1 MLLFRQVE
9 TPGFFVV
16 AIGAVPAAALAA
28 VTAFAQVL
36 FGEHHVPFVGV
47 IKIAFFN
54 RNAFFEIAHGYK
66 VQHFRRNTLHS
77 CFSLFCMLPL
87 LPPRLQTFRRNG
99 REFTM
104 LRLDEVH
111 PFAGGNKL
119 FKLKYNLEAAR
130 SAGHDTLLTFGGAF
144 SNHIAA
150 TAAAAKETGFK
161 SIGIIRGEA
170 SALQNSTL
178 QFAAAQGMQF
188 HFLDRGTYRLKDTP
202 VVIAELHNLFG
213 RFYLVP
219 EGGANTAG
227 ARGCAEI
234 PALSGTDFTHIAL
247 ACGTGTTLAGI
258 ASAVQP
264 GVQVIGF
271 PVLKNGQF
279 LEAAIETHLRA
290 LNADA
295 EPVPNWSLQCDYHF
309 GGYAKVPE
317 SLRTFKTAFET
328 ETGIPLDYVYT
339 AKMVYGVCD
348 LGVRGYFPAD
358 ARVLLIH
365 TGGLQGNAGFDYKQ

>member
-1 MLLFRQVE
+1 
-9 TPGFFVV
+9 
-16 AIGAVPAAALAA
+16 
-28 VTAFAQVL
+28 
-36 FGEHHVPFVGV
+36 
-47 IKIAFFN
+47 
-54 RNAFFEIAHGYK
+54 
-66 VQHFRRNTLHS
+66 
-77 CFSLFCMLPL
+77 MLPL
-87 LPPRLQTFRRNG
+87 LPPRLQNFRLNG

-130 SAGHDTLLTFGGAF
+130 STGHDTLLTFGGAY

-178 QFAAAQGMQF
+178 QFAAAQGMRF
-188 HFLDRGTYRLKDTP
+188 HFLTRTAYRLKETAP
-202 VVIAELHNLFG
+202 VLAELEALFG

-219 EGGANTAG
+219 EGGANAEG
-227 ARGCAEI
+227 VRGCMEI
-234 PALSGTDFTHIAL
+234 PALFGANYSHIAL

-258 ASAVQP
+258 AAAVQP
-264 GVQVIGF
+264 GVEVIGF
-271 PVLKNGQF
+271 PVLLNGQF
-279 LEAAIETHLRA
+279 LETAIETHLRA
-290 LNADA
+290 LNGDTK
-295 EPVPNWSLQCDYHF
+295 PVRNWSLQCDYHF
-309 GGYAKVPE
+309 GGYAKVPAA
-317 SLRTFKTAFET
+317 LRAFKTAFET
-328 ETGIPLDYVYT
+328 EHAVPLDYVYT

-348 LGVRGYFPAD
+348 LAARGYFPAD

-365 TGGLQGNAGFDYKQ
+365 TGGLQGNAGFDHKQ

>member
-1 MLLFRQVE
+1 
-9 TPGFFVV
+9 
-16 AIGAVPAAALAA
+16 
-28 VTAFAQVL
+28 
-36 FGEHHVPFVGV
+36 
-47 IKIAFFN
+47 
-54 RNAFFEIAHGYK
+54 
-66 VQHFRRNTLHS
+66 
-77 CFSLFCMLPL
+77 MLPL
-87 LPPRLQTFRRNG
+87 LPPRLQSFRLHGVNCI
-99 REFTM
+99 M

-170 SALQNSTL
+170 SAGTNPTL
-178 QFAAAQGMQF
+178 QFAKTQGMQL
-188 HFLDRGTYRLKDTP
+188 HFLTRTAYRQKETAAVL
-202 VVIAELHNLFG
+202 AELETLFG

-227 ARGCAEI
+227 VRGCMEI
-234 PALSGTDFTHIAL
+234 PALAGVSYTHLAL

-258 ASAVQP
+258 AAAAPP
-264 GVQVIGF
+264 GVEVIGF

-279 LEAAIETHLRA
+279 LETAIENHLRDLKSDA
-290 LNADA
+290 GADR
-295 EPVPNWSLQCDYHF
+295 NWSLQCDYHF

-317 SLRTFKTAFET
+317 PLRAFKTAFET
-328 ETGIPLDYVYT
+328 KHGVPLDYVYT
-339 AKMVYGVCD
+339 AKMVYGVND
-348 LGVRGYFPAD
+348 LAARGYFPAD

-365 TGGLQGNAGFDYKQ
+365 TGGLQGNAGFDHKQ

>member
-1 MLLFRQVE
+1 
-9 TPGFFVV
+9 
-16 AIGAVPAAALAA
+16 
-28 VTAFAQVL
+28 
-36 FGEHHVPFVGV
+36 
-47 IKIAFFN
+47 
-54 RNAFFEIAHGYK
+54 
-66 VQHFRRNTLHS
+66 
-77 CFSLFCMLPL
+77 MLPL
-87 LPPRLQTFRRNG
+87 LPPRLQSFRHNG
-99 REFTM
+99 ADFTM

-170 SALQNSTL
+170 SALANSTL
-178 QFAAAQGMQF
+178 QFASAQGMQL
-188 HFLDRGTYRLKDTP
+188 HFLSREVYRLKDTAP
-202 VVIAELHNLFG
+202 VLAELETLFG

-219 EGGANTAG
+219 EGGANAAG
-227 ARGCAEI
+227 VRGCMEI
-234 PALSGTDFTHIAL
+234 PELFGSEYSHIAL

-258 ASAVQP
+258 AAAVQP

-279 LEAAIETHLRA
+279 LEAAIETQLRM
-290 LNADA
+290 LNGDA
-295 EPVPNWSLQCDYHF
+295 EPVRNWSLHCDYHF
-309 GGYAKVPE
+309 GGYAKVPAA
-317 SLRTFKTAFET
+317 LRAFKAAFEA
-328 ETGIPLDYVYT
+328 EHAIPLDYVYT

-348 LGVRGYFPAD
+348 LAAQGYFPAD

-365 TGGLQGNAGFDYKQ
+365 TGGLQGNAGFDDKQ